1 MLRTVAMVEE
11 KMRYILTLAL
21 FFTCLSAASA
31 ADDPVTKRNND
42 ASTPV
47 LIKSRFLPLPPR
59 PVVKPAPEDLRPTK

>member
-1 MLRTVAMVEE
+1 
-11 KMRYILTLAL
+11 MRYILMFAL
-21 FFTCLSAASA
+21 FFACLPAASA

-47 LIKSRFLPLPPR
+47 LIKSRVFPLRPH